1 MRWVHHPFLWIAGG
15 AALAVA
21 TLLLCA
27 AAQQPFPSEKPTI
40 QTQAQTVIVDIVVTD
55 KNGAPVRG
63 LKPSDFA
70 VTEDGKPQRVDYF
83 EEHAPI
89 AVDLAKLPPMPAM
102 PPGVFTNVP
111 RTLPSDSV
119 NLLLLD
125 ALNTPPQDQ
134 SYVNS
139 QVEAFLKTAN
149 PQTPIAVFSLT
160 SHLRMV
166 EDFTTDPKA
175 LLAALTDKKSGL
187 WPEKPFMSHDTSDDL
202 ADQEEIQ
209 KMQMMLG
216 GGGGNGRIGGGG
228 GGRTDAGVSMAQEEM
243 ADYAAHQGDM
253 RITLTLE
260 ALEDISR
267 FLQRQSGRKNLIWFS
282 SYFPVSFMP
291 RSRRSDLSDKQK
303 DQIREVTNQL
313 SDAQIAVYPI
323 GARGGE
329 TQFWSGAESYDSSM
343 RISNMQDSR
352 TANSIMAA
360 QAIALQTGGEAVHGT
375 NDLSLALGHALDDGS
390 HYYTLSYDPTNRKW
404 DGKFRRIDI
413 ALNAPDAASDRLS
426 YRRGYYAIDQQDAQT
441 DPRPGSDPLL
451 PLMGRGMPQASQI
464 LYGVK
469 VSEVEPQPDPHA
481 ARAGGNA
488 NIKGPLTRYRVDF
501 LIRSSDLQIAQM
513 GESRQGTLQLDVA
526 AWGPDGRPVNW
537 TGGTLRLNLKPD
549 TWAEAQKNGLLAHV
563 DLDLPKNGLWLTT
576 GVYDWRTGKAGTLE
590 IPMQEVPPPAKG
602 GGR

>member
-1 MRWVHHPFLWIAGG
+1 LLKVNRLNRFAGG
-15 AALAVA
+15 IILAGG
-21 TLLLCA
+21 LLFVA

-40 QTQAQTVIVDIVVTD
+40 QTQAQTVIVDLVVTD

-63 LKPSDFA
+63 LKPSDFT

-89 AVDLAKLPPMPAM
+89 AVDMAKLPPMPAM

-187 WPEKPFMSHDTSDDL
+187 WPEKPFMSRDTSDDL
-202 ADQEEIQ
+202 ADAEQIQ
-209 KMQMMLG
+209 NMQIALG
-216 GGGGNGRIGGGG
+216 GGGGGGRIGGGS

-243 ADYAAHQGDM
+243 ADYAAHQGDA

-260 ALEDISR
+260 ALEDLSR

-282 SYFPVSFMP
+282 SYFPVSFLP
-291 RSRRSDLSDKQK
+291 QNRRSNLSDRQR
-303 DQIREVTNQL
+303 DQIRQVTNQL

-323 GARGGE
+323 GARGGD
-329 TQFWSGAESYDSSM
+329 TQFLNGAEGFDMGMSGH
-343 RISNMQDSR
+343 ISNMQDSR
-352 TANSIMAA
+352 NANSIMAA

-375 NDLSLALGHALDDGS
+375 NDLSAALGHALDDGS

-404 DGKFRRIDI
+404 DGKYRKIDI
-413 ALNAPDAASDRLS
+413 ALNAPDASGDHLS
-426 YRRGYYAIDQQDAQT
+426 YRRGYYAIDREDAQDEPSPKT
-441 DPRPGSDPLL
+441 DPLL

-488 NIKGPLTRYRVDF
+488 NVKGPTTRYRIDF

-513 GESRQGTLQLDVA
+513 GDSRQGTLQLDVA

-537 TGGTLRLNLKPD
+537 TGGTLRLNLRPD
-549 TWAEAQKNGLLAHV
+549 TWAAAQKNGLLAHV
-563 DLDLPKNGLWLTT
+563 DLDLPKDGLWLTT

-590 IPMQEVPPPAKG
+590 VPMRDVPPPAQG
-602 GGR
+602 GK

>member
-1 MRWVHHPFLWIAGG
+1 MLKVNRFNRIAGG
-15 AALAVA
+15 GVLAGG
-21 TLLLCA
+21 LLLVA
-27 AAQQPFPSEKPTI
+27 AAQQPFPADKPAF

-63 LKPSDFA
+63 LKSSDFHVA
-70 VTEDGKPQRVDYF
+70 EDGAQQRVDYF

-89 AVDLAKLPPMPAM
+89 AVDLAKLPPVPAM

-111 RTLPSDSV
+111 RSLPSDSV

-202 ADQEEIQ
+202 ADAEQIQ
-209 KMQMMLG
+209 NMQIALG
-216 GGGGNGRIGGGG
+216 GGGGGGRIGGGS

-243 ADYAAHQGDM
+243 ADYAAHQGDQ
-253 RITLTLE
+253 RVTLTLE
-260 ALEDISR
+260 ALGDLSR

-282 SYFPVSFMP
+282 SYFPVSFLP
-291 RSRRSDLSDKQK
+291 QNRRSNLSDRQR
-303 DQIREVTNQL
+303 DQVRQVTNQL

-323 GARGGE
+323 GARGGD
-329 TQFWSGAESYDSSM
+329 TQFWSGAEGYDMGMNMHISS
-343 RISNMQDSR
+343 MQDSR
-352 TANSIMAA
+352 NANSIMAA
-360 QAIALQTGGEAVHGT
+360 QAIAQQTGGEAVHGA
-375 NDLSLALGHALDDGS
+375 NDLSAALGHALDDGS
-390 HYYTLSYDPTNRKW
+390 HYYTLSYDPSNRKW
-404 DGKFRRIDI
+404 DGKFRKIDVT
-413 ALNAPDAASDRLS
+413 LNSPDDRLS
-426 YRRGYYAIDQQDAQT
+426 YRRGYYAIDREDAHE

-451 PLMGRGMPQASQI
+451 PLMGRGLPEASQI
-464 LYGVK
+464 LYGLK
-469 VSEVEPQPDPHA
+469 VSEVEPQPDAHA

-488 NIKGPLTRYRVDF
+488 QLKGQLTRYRIDF
-501 LIRSSDLQIAQM
+501 LIRSSDLEIAQM
-513 GESRQGTLQLDVA
+513 GESHQGTLQLDVA

-537 TGGTLRLNLKPD
+537 AGGTMRLNLKAD

-590 IPMQEVPPPAKG
+590 VPMHDVPPPAKG